1 MNILPSIEA
10 QHKNCLKTF
19 YPASYA
25 RAKEEVP
32 IEKEFGPKNR
42 IRNLSNMRN
51 GYPVSAPGDKSYKNP
66 EYSINFFLEGG
77 LIPGSTN
84 IYKYNK
90 TVSKKNHFFYET
102 MNLDYKSLDPKKLWK
117 NKEKQELTEYD
128 SNYVKML
135 SIWDKTV
142 GNEIIVPSLPVEI
155 VTKKTANAPA
165 NKILAKK

>member
-1 MNILPSIEA
+1 
-10 QHKNCLKTF
+10 
-19 YPASYA
+19 
-25 RAKEEVP
+25 
-32 IEKEFGPKNR
+32 
-42 IRNLSNMRN
+42 
-51 GYPVSAPGDKSYKNP
+51 
-66 EYSINFFLEGG
+66 
-77 LIPGSTN
+77 
-84 IYKYNK
+84 
-90 TVSKKNHFFYET
+90 